1 MAKEDDDDP
10 KLLTTGD
17 LEWRP
22 GKSRLSFSPESKD
35 FSLIP
40 S

>member
-1 MAKEDDDDP
+1 MTKEDDDDP

-22 GKSRLSFSPESKD
+22 GEAGCHSRQSQRFFFDS
-35 FSLIP
+35 
-40 S
+40 